1 MGKLVVC
8 VVLLVNL
15 LFTVVHCKPV
25 EDSSGEKEAE
35 TVAIDYETMEPGDT
49 YEKKP
54 DMYIISASG
63 SGEGDDYE
71 DPSASYKVY
80 CPPDFVEMWMKIF
93 STYPDKC
100 MKEVNSE
107 DESDASDQGEN
118 S

>member
-1 MGKLVVC
+1 MGKLVIC

-15 LFTVVHCKPV
+15 LFTVVHCKPI
-25 EDSSGEKEAE
+25 EDTEEEEEAE
-35 TVAIDYETMEPGDT
+35 TVVIDYETMEPGDT

-54 DMYIISASG
+54 EMYIPSASG
-63 SGEGDDYE
+63 SGEE
-71 DPSASYKVY
+71 DPSIDHGDPISYKVY

-100 MKEVNSE
+100 LKEVNS
-107 DESDASDQGEN
+107 DDDSSDKAEN